1 MKNLFCALTLIFSII
16 TYSIVPP
23 SAFAAQEHSLISTP
37 LLPNAIDNASVQLIE
52 LAVDVYPG
60 EFETKY
66 IATYKLN
73 NISSVKT
80 TLHLETA
87 WTGLFFGEPQ
97 LVRQDTGEI
106 ISSQHYNS
114 GGTFSWD
121 IDFAANENIMLEF
134 LFNIIHPTT
143 KDDLVYTGIAW
154 AKQDASWYG
163 PVGSCS
169 VLLHFSELP
178 PGLFT
183 YIEPQRFDL
192 TTQGIN
198 WSWEDLPDS
207 GKIDIRAD
215 LTTEKSSWK
224 KPLNEEE
231 SALLQQFLLND
242 NYRAA
247 AFCFQNAAKKASRDD
262 RTPLKLGQAYYLNK
276 SGSFDKA
283 LAIWEELFQ
292 DSNSFSPVLL
302 WNLANYY
309 SNEPQKL
316 KNIYNRVREFMIDPL
331 LQQWLC
337 LKLEDFSISKS
348 PPEILSQGAS
358 VDELKAGINLTA
370 VCSDP
375 DGDIEQMTL
384 FYRLADQDYIKIELK
399 PDPFSYTQAITHLV
413 PMQSTM
419 QNISYYVYVSDRD
432 QHVLQS
438 GPEDF
443 FYMSKEIASATY
455 SLRGAKLVLG
465 EYAFEEQIK
474 YFDWFNNYMETA
486 GKTGFIPVEGKMP
499 LFILLGKDSP
509 LIEDYQGPFFFKY
522 FPGPFS
528 PEYIKAPVQRY
539 YLAYWYGEGWSQL
552 EDELFFDLT
561 DALIFDKGS
570 YARLFKYL
578 QNIDPLLFQNMLYS
592 IGEGNDFETALL
604 QNYKISLLKA
614 RIACIWSIYGNNF
627 LALVLIF
634 TFTWAAKTGLFNR
647 LIRLLHR

>member
-16 TYSIVPP
+16 TYSIVPL
-23 SAFAAQEHSLISTP
+23 SSFAAQEPFLISTP
-37 LLPNAIDNASVQLIE
+37 LLPNAVDNTSVQLIE
-52 LAVDVYPG
+52 LAVDAYPG

-66 IATYKLN
+66 TATYNLN
-73 NISSVKT
+73 NISSLET

-87 WTGLFFGEPQ
+87 WTDLFVGEPQ
-97 LVRQDTGEI
+97 LVRKDTGEI
-106 ISSQHYNS
+106 ISGQHYNS
-114 GGTFSWD
+114 DGTFFWD

-134 LFNIIHPTT
+134 IFNFIHPAA

-154 AKQDASWYG
+154 DKQNVSWYG
-163 PVGSCS
+163 PAGSYS
-169 VLLHFSELP
+169 VLLHFGELP

-183 YIEPQRFDL
+183 YIEPQKFDL

-198 WSWEDLPDS
+198 WSWDDLPDS

-215 LTTEKSSWK
+215 FTTEKSSWE
-224 KPLNEEE
+224 KPLNKEE

-247 AFCFQNAAKKASRDD
+247 AFCFQNAVKKASHND

-283 LAIWEELFQ
+283 LTIWEELFQ
-292 DSNSFSPVLL
+292 DNNSFSPVLL

-337 LKLEDFSISKS
+337 LKLEDFSVSKS
-348 PPEILSQGAS
+348 PPEILSRGAS

-375 DGDIEQMTL
+375 DGDIELMTL
-384 FYRLADQDYIKIELK
+384 FYRLAGQDYIKIELK

-413 PMQSTM
+413 PMQNTM

-438 GPEDF
+438 EPEDF

-465 EYAFEEQIK
+465 EYSFEEQIK

-486 GKTGFIPVEGKMP
+486 GNTGFVPVEGKMP

-509 LIEDYQGPFFFKY
+509 LIDDYQGPFFFKY
-522 FPGPFS
+522 FPEPFS
-528 PEYIKAPVQRY
+528 PEDIKAPVQRY

-552 EDELFFDLT
+552 EDELFLDLS
-561 DALIFDKGS
+561 DALMSDKGS
-570 YARLFKYL
+570 FSRLLKYL
-578 QNIDPLLFQNMLYS
+578 QDIDPLVFQDMLYS
-592 IGEGNDFETALL
+592 IGKGNDFETSLL

-627 LALVLIF
+627 LALALIF
-634 TFTWAAKTGLFNR
+634 TFTWAAKTGLFKR
-647 LIRLLHR
+647 LLRLLHR